1 MFLQLPLQS
10 KDHLLRIYYEP
21 GTAVDIGR
29 QLCFVVQ
36 SYPTVCDPMDCT
48 LPDSSVCRD
57 SPG

>member
-29 QLCFVVQ
+29 QLCLVVQ

-48 LPDSSVCRD
+48 LPGSSVCRD